1 MDSSLNHFR
10 ASQGR
15 RNQRQEKKGRK
26 YNAKVAAAMRAE
38 YKSQLKQSDFSE
50 EAKLALRKRL
60 IEQQKKRRT
69 KNLVTLI
76 ILALIVTGI
85 FTFVLRYL

>member
-10 ASQGR
+10 ASQRR

-26 YNAKVAAAMRAE
+26 YNAKNAAAIRAA

-50 EAKLALRKRL
+50 EDRLALRNRL
-60 IEQQKKRRT
+60 IAEQKKKRVR
-69 KNLVTLI
+69 NLI
-76 ILALIVTGI
+76 ILSITAICTTIGFIWVFAFL
-85 FTFVLRYL
+85 